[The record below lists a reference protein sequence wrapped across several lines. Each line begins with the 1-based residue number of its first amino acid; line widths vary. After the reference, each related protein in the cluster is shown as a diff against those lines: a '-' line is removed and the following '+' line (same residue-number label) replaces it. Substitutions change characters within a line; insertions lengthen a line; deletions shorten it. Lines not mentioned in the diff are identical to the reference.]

1 MEKQTF
7 KYKLFLYITMERKI
21 DNQSEQKLKLQ
32 FITSDEVWDKVLQF
46 KINSNLKNNNKAVE
60 KLILKALSLSE
71 KYDKTILSDYSIP
84 EDTLEQIEK
93 FRNAVPTFERK
104 HYLPLEI
111 FFDKKSKTY
120 YTECHV
126 LAEDFIKSSDP
137 DIMIEDN
144 PDWEDEQRANRELD
158 KDNYYFIQMVEDANL
173 DRSFSDLI
181 VEYYLEYKSD
191 KPLKILGGQHRDEAI
206 KMAIKEGNQ
215 KEVYHGIKVYFNLD
229 RDARYEIMRIAN
241 TNINVSNDLR
251 DRLQEETLSPT
262 GMLKE
267 FARKTGM
274 LKEDENFSDKRKYEK
289 DFSPSVRIVRSFIV
303 NFFKGKN
310 YKGEID
316 EDAVEPYLCKS
327 GKQVDFEYIKYFK
340 KFKDKKKFDDLQLIE
355 AGKLFAK
362 LHDKQFEKADKIKI
376 SAKKEFKIK
385 SFSLAI
391 ITSWAFASG
400 VLQTLPKRL
409 KKLYDLPDL
418 SGDDDPLNAK
428 AMTNARHKIIDA
440 DKNYRGLGTR
450 SDTSERGRLLYL
462 FLAYSD
468 SPKPKI
474 TEQMCNN
481 AIEIFH
487 SNKDKIKAEENKRR
501 AFG

>member
-1 MEKQTF
+1 MKRF
-7 KYKLFLYITMERKI
+7 IYYPFLYITMDKKI
-21 DNQSEQKLKLQ
+21 DDNSEKKLKLQ
-32 FITSDEVWDKVLQF
+32 FSTSDEVWDKVLQF
-46 KINSNLKNNNKAVE
+46 KLNSNLKNNNKAVE
-60 KLILKALSLSE
+60 ELILKALSLSK
-71 KYDKTILSDYSIP
+71 KYDKTILSDYPIP
-84 EDTLEQIEK
+84 EDTSEQINK
-93 FRNAVPTFERK
+93 FRNSIPTFERK
-104 HYLPLEI
+104 HSLPLEI
-111 FFDKKSKTY
+111 FFDKKSETY
-120 YTECHV
+120 YTECHI
-126 LAEDFIKSSDP
+126 LAEDFIKLSDQ
-137 DIMIEDN
+137 DVMIEDN
-144 PDWEDEQRANRELD
+144 PELEDEQRANRELD
-158 KDNYYFIQMVEDANL
+158 KDNFYFLQMVEDAEM

-181 VEYYLEYKSD
+181 VEYYLGYKQD

-206 KMAIKEGNQ
+206 KRAVKEGHQ

-229 RDARYEIMRIAN
+229 KDARYEIMRIAN

-267 FARKTGM
+267 FARKTSI
-274 LKEDENFSDKRKYEK
+274 LKEGENFSDKRKYEGE
-289 DFSPSVRIVRSFIV
+289 FSPSVRMVRSFIV
-303 NFFKGKN
+303 NFFKGKE
-310 YKGEID
+310 YKSNID

-327 GKQVDFEYIKYFK
+327 GKQIDSEYIKYFK
-340 KFKDKKKFDDLQLIE
+340 KFKDKKKFDDTQLIE
-355 AGKLFAK
+355 AGKMFAN
-362 LHDKQFEKADKIKI
+362 LHNKQYEKADKIK
-376 SAKKEFKIK
+376 SSSKKEFKIK
-385 SFSLAI
+385 SFSLSI

-400 VLQTLPKRL
+400 VLQSNQKRL
-409 KKLYDLPDL
+409 KKLYELPDL

-450 SDTSERGRLLYL
+450 SDPSERGRILYL

>member
-1 MEKQTF
+1 MDK
-7 KYKLFLYITMERKI
+7 KI
-21 DNQSEQKLKLQ
+21 DNQPEQKLKLQ

-46 KINSNLKNNNKAVE
+46 KINANLKNNNRAVE
-60 KLILKALSLSE
+60 KLILKALSLSK
-71 KYDKTILSDYSIP
+71 KYDKTILSDYSIS
-84 EDTLEQIEK
+84 ENTLEQIEK
-93 FRNAVPTFERK
+93 FRNIVPTFERK
-104 HYLPLEI
+104 HSLPLNI

-126 LAEDFIKSSDP
+126 LAEDFIKLSDP

-158 KDNYYFIQMVEDANL
+158 KENYYFIQMVEDANL
-173 DRSFSDLI
+173 GRSFSDLI
-181 VEYYLEYKSD
+181 VEYYLEYKKE
-191 KPLKILGGQHRDEAI
+191 KPLKVLGGQHRDEAI
-206 KMAIKEGNQ
+206 KRAIKEGHQ
-215 KEVYHGIKVYFNLD
+215 KDIYHGVKVYFNLSKEE
-229 RDARYEIMRIAN
+229 RYEIMRIAN

-267 FARKTGM
+267 FARKTGI
-274 LKEDENFSDKRKYEK
+274 LKDGENFSDKRKSGA

-303 NFFKGKN
+303 NFFKGKGYN
-310 YKGEID
+310 GNID
-316 EDAVEPYLCKS
+316 EDAIEPYLCKS
-327 GKQVDFEYIKYFK
+327 GKQIDLEYIKYFRK
-340 KFKDKKKFDDLQLIE
+340 YKDQKKFDDSQLLE
-355 AGKLFAK
+355 AGKMFAK
-362 LHDKQFEKADKIKI
+362 LHDKQFEKADKIKS

-391 ITSWAFASG
+391 VTSWAFASG
-400 VLQTLPKRL
+400 VLQTFPKRL
-409 KKLYDLPDL
+409 KKLYELPDL

-428 AMTNARHKIIDA
+428 AMSNSKHKIIDI

-450 SDTSERGRLLYL
+450 SDGSERGRLLYL

-468 SPKPKI
+468 SSKPKI
-474 TEQMCNN
+474 TEQMCNT

-487 SNKDKIKAEENKRR
+487 SNKDKLKAEENKRR

>member
-1 MEKQTF
+1 MVKEIED
-7 KYKLFLYITMERKI
+7 KL
-21 DNQSEQKLKLQ
+21 EQKLKLQ

-46 KINSNLKNNNKAVE
+46 KINANLKNNNKAVE
-60 KLILKALSLSE
+60 KLILKALSLSK

-84 EDTLEQIEK
+84 EDTLEEIEK
-93 FRNAVPTFERK
+93 FRNFVPTFERK
-104 HYLPLEI
+104 YSLPFGI

-126 LAEDFIKSSDP
+126 LAEDFIKLSDP
-137 DIMIEDN
+137 DIMIEEN

-158 KDNYYFIQMVEDANL
+158 KDNYYFIQMVEDANF

-181 VEYYLEYKSD
+181 VEYYLEYKPD

-206 KMAIKEGNQ
+206 KRAIKEGHQ
-215 KEVYHGIKVYFNLD
+215 KSVYHGIKVYFNLSKEE
-229 RDARYEIMRIAN
+229 RYEIMRIAN

-267 FARKTGM
+267 FARKTGI
-274 LKEDENFSDKRKYEK
+274 LKEEENFSDKRKYEEE
-289 DFSPSVRIVRSFIV
+289 FSPSVRIVRSFIV
-303 NFFKGKN
+303 NFFKGRG
-310 YKGEID
+310 YKDNID
-316 EDAVEPYLCKS
+316 ENAIEPYLCKS
-327 GKQVDFEYIKYFK
+327 GKQIDLEYLKYFK
-340 KFKDKKKFDDLQLIE
+340 KFKDKKKFDDPKLLE
-355 AGKLFAK
+355 AGKMFAK
-362 LHDKQFEKADKIKI
+362 LHDRQFEKADKIK
-376 SAKKEFKIK
+376 SSSKKEFKIK

-391 ITSWAFASG
+391 LTSWAFASG
-400 VLQTLPKRL
+400 VLQNSPKRL
-409 KKLYDLPDL
+409 KKFYELPDL

-450 SDTSERGRLLYL
+450 SDGSERGRLLYL

-487 SNKDKIKAEENKRR
+487 SNRDKIKAEENKRR